1 MAGTTRALIQL
12 LLILFVFDIVRKIYF
27 KPKEKLN
34 SSKINQ
40 NSLINNNKNQLE
52 KKSKKN
58 VSQMNKEN
66 YEDDND
72 NDNEFVLEKNT
83 EKNNEQNNETIPDKT
98 KKSQKKK
105 TILIYYDKYLY
116 DKNFMKLKNEIE
128 NNFTNIIVE
137 GEEYPL
143 PENKKI
149 FLKFTYVTQIGLS
162 LLLIFTKSLKLGL
175 PFLSDNII
183 KMIEDYKWVIIISNF
198 IIHFWLNK
206 YLATTGAFEI
216 MCNKK
221 LVYSKLE
228 KHILPKELDIK
239 NIINNL
245 HIKPKEI
252 KDDDF

>member
-34 SSKINQ
+34 NSKTNQ
-40 NSLINNNKNQLE
+40 NSFINNNKNQLE

-72 NDNEFVLEKNT
+72 NDNEFVL

-216 MCNKK
+216 MFNKK